1 MRLTR
6 GAAYNEQSTRLL
18 EQHVENLVNL
28 RRKTQ
33 LQRNFVGRNC
43 RTEGMLT

>member
-6 GAAYNEQSTRLL
+6 GAVYKEQSTRLL
-18 EQHVENLVNL
+18 QQHVENVVNL
-28 RRKTQ
+28 CRKTQ

-43 RTEGMLT
+43 RTEGMMT